1 MVAPLLQQWQI
12 SGRTPGE
19 GLIRRVQGI
28 GHWEVGEHALH
39 LQVGHPGH
47 GQELLQ
53 HPLPLLAEKAQTG
66 HARVQLQV
74 HLQPGIGAHQASL
87 QLPGVGQTVNLL
99 AQVHLR
105 QVPGILRR
113 GISQNQN
120 GTAHFAPAELHRFL
134 QVGDC
139 QKFRSQL
146 LQMVTHRDRP
156 VPIGVRLHHA

>member
-12 SGRTPGE
+12 SGQHQQPPYRHKLLEQPELLPGE
-19 GLIRRVQGI
+19 GLVRRVQGI

-99 AQVHLR
+99 A
-105 QVPGILRR
+105 
-113 GISQNQN
+113 
-120 GTAHFAPAELHRFL
+120 
-134 QVGDC
+134 
-139 QKFRSQL
+139 
-146 LQMVTHRDRP
+146 
-156 VPIGVRLHHA
+156 